1 MTDAGI
7 LRGVELTCTAICRTV
22 DTVRENWSMASSET
36 HERESRNSRT
46 ARLEARIS
54 LEQKELLNRAAALVG
69 RSLTEFVITSAYE
82 TATRTIREHE
92 AMLLSE
98 RDRKVFVSA
107 VLNPPAPGAR
117 LRKAARRYKQHF
129 AK

>member
-1 MTDAGI
+1 
-7 LRGVELTCTAICRTV
+7 
-22 DTVRENWSMASSET
+22 MATTET
-36 HERESRNSRT
+36 HKSESRTSRS
-46 ARLEARIS
+46 ARLEARIT
-54 LEQKELLNRAAALVG
+54 LEQKDLLNRAAALLG
-69 RSLTEFVITSAYE
+69 RSLTEFVVTSAYE

-107 VLNPPAPGAR
+107 LLNPPAPGAR
-117 LRKAARRYKQHF
+117 LRKAARRYKHHF